1 MEGDAQD
8 RVCGGEA
15 WNFTL
20 SEPRFPQ
27 ICVCSPSQKLS
38 RPCLGG
44 GGFGGFITQAQLI
57 KSLAVRD
64 CFNRKPFSL
73 SQTRFGGGTGSL
85 SPLTM
90 WLLPLATSTPT
101 LALGKSPHSPNKRH
115 LDWAPHLGNSQ
126 SFRSSVPGP
135 GDKDQKCISYY

>member
-8 RVCGGEA
+8 SVCGGEA

-27 ICVCSPSQKLS
+27 ICMYSPNQKLS
-38 RPCLGG
+38 RPHF
-44 GGFGGFITQAQLI
+44 GGFYGGFITEVQLI
-57 KSLAVRD
+57 KSLAVGD

-73 SQTRFGGGTGSL
+73 SQTWWQGGTGSS

-90 WLLPLATSTPT
+90 WLVPLASSPPTP
-101 LALGKSPHSPNKRH
+101 AFGKSPHSPNKRH
-115 LDWAPHLGNSQ
+115 LDWSPHLGNSQ

-135 GDKDQKCISYY
+135 GDKYQKCISYY